1 MQERNRTTLSSRCV
15 QVFLALAVLMAQW
28 AAMPKAATAQLG
40 GGLSWLDWTLDYAVS
55 GNFDGLSLT
64 TVRYKNH
71 DVIGKISFPVMR
83 VFYENNICGP
93 YADRLGGSLQ
103 TVPWANNAT
112 IAQREFTV
120 NNRRWYELGVRDL
133 IGNYDIY
140 QVYYFS
146 EDGILDAHIFSKGLQ
161 CNYFHVHYPNWRID
175 LDLDGGPN
183 DQIQGFRNGAYQV
196 YAGEFNSGVTAVDNH
211 QWRVRDTVTGLS
223 VDVLP
228 GFTDFTIP
236 DMPNKALPDFNQNTI
251 FGRLYKSNEDESWG
265 YGANSQVPFNEG
277 ENINGQDL
285 VMWYEGNMPHSPIE
299 GPNLWHSAGVR
310 LAINTASQPAA
321 TATATA
327 TATAIATATTL
338 PATATTPPTN
348 TPIPANTA
356 TPRPVATN
364 TSLPA
369 PTATATATATRTPIP
384 RPTATPL
391 PAASSSNCA
400 LESSFKSISAITPVN
415 LRIYNN
421 SLEVMR
427 VYWLDYAGR
436 RQYFS
441 SVWPLFSW
449 STRTYATH
457 PWVITNVWGTCQKL
471 IRDAA
476 LAPSV
481 NVR

>member
-1 MQERNRTTLSSRCV
+1 MVTQRRTSSFAKL
-15 QVFLALAVLMAQW
+15 FLALAVLMAQW
-28 AAMPKAATAQLG
+28 ASAPQATHAQIG

-64 TVRYKNH
+64 TVRYKNR

-93 YADRLGGSLQ
+93 YADRLGGNLL

-112 IAQREFTV
+112 LAQREFTV
-120 NNRRWYELGVRDL
+120 NNRRWYELGIRDL

-140 QVYYFS
+140 QVYYLS

-175 LDLDGGPN
+175 FDLDGSPS

-196 YAGEFNSGVTAVDNH
+196 YGNEFNSGVTAADNH
-211 QWRVRDTVTGLS
+211 QWRVRDTATGLS

-236 DMPNKALPDFNQNTI
+236 DMANKALPDFNQNTI

-265 YGANSQVPFNEG
+265 FGANSQVPFNEG

-285 VMWYEGNMPHSPIE
+285 VIWYEGNMPHSPIE
-299 GPNLWHSAGVR
+299 GPDLWHSSGVR
-310 LAINTASQPAA
+310 LAINTSGQPVP
-321 TATATA
+321 TATAV
-327 TATAIATATTL
+327 
-338 PATATTPPTN
+338 PATATPQPTSTSTS

-356 TPRPVATN
+356 TATPRPTATN
-364 TSLPA
+364 TSVPA
-369 PTATATATATRTPIP
+369 ATATRTPIP
-384 RPTATPL
+384 PPTATPL

-400 LESSFKSISAITPVN
+400 LESSFKSISQNTPVT
-415 LRIYNN
+415 LRISNN

-427 VYWLDYAGR
+427 IYWLDYSGR
-436 RQYFS
+436 RQYSS

-476 LAPSV
+476 LAPNV